1 MESAF
6 YLASRSPRRRE
17 LLGQLGLHPTVD
29 AADVDEVRESGQSPQ
44 DYALTTAL
52 KKARAVAARRPG
64 ALVLGADTDVVLDDE
79 ILGKPRD
86 RDHAVATL
94 QRLAGRTHQVIS
106 AVAVVQDAREATC
119 LTVTAVEFGPIRV
132 EQALAYWETGEP
144 ADKAGGYA
152 IQGLAA
158 RFVRRIDGSYSGVVG
173 LPLFETAEL
182 LAEFGVEA
190 QP

>member
-17 LLGQLGLHPTVD
+17 LLAQLGLHPNVD
-29 AADVDEVRESGQSPQ
+29 AADVDEVREPGQSPQ

-106 AVAVVQDAREATC
+106 AVALVQDAREVTC
-119 LTVTAVEFGPIRV
+119 LTVTAVEFGPIRAD
-132 EQALAYWETGEP
+132 QASAYWETGEP

-158 RFVRRIDGSYSGVVG
+158 RFVRRIEGSYSGVVG
-173 LPLFETAEL
+173 LPLFETAQL

>member
-17 LLGQLGLHPTVD
+17 LLAQLGLHPSVD
-29 AADVDEVRESGQSPQ
+29 AADVDEVREPGQSPQ
-44 DYALTTAL
+44 DYALSTAL

-106 AVAVVQDAREATC
+106 AVALVQDAREATC
-119 LTVTAVEFGPIRV
+119 LTVTTVEFGPIKSA
-132 EQALAYWETGEP
+132 QAIAYWETGEP

-158 RFVRRIDGSYSGVVG
+158 RFVRRIEGSYSGVVG

-182 LAEFGVEA
+182 LAEFGVEV

>member
-17 LLGQLGLHPTVD
+17 LLAQLGLHPQVD
-29 AADVDEVRESGQSPQ
+29 AADVDEVRAPGQSPRE
-44 DYALTTAL
+44 YAVSTAF
-52 KKARAVAARRPG
+52 KKAHAVAARRPD

-86 RDHAVATL
+86 AEHAVETL
-94 QRLAGRTHQVIS
+94 LRLAGRRHEVIS
-106 AVAVVQDAREATC
+106 AVALVRGDTNASC
-119 LTVTAVEFGPIRV
+119 LTVTKVEFGPITPA
-132 EQALAYWETGEP
+132 QAQAYWETGEP

-158 RFVRRIDGSYSGVVG
+158 RFVRRIEGSYSGVVG
-173 LPLFETAEL
+173 LPLVETAEL
-182 LAEFGVEA
+182 LAEFGVA
-190 QP
+190 VQP

>member
-1 MESAF
+1 M
-6 YLASRSPRRRE
+6 
-17 LLGQLGLHPTVD
+17 
-29 AADVDEVRESGQSPQ
+29 DEVREPGQSPQ
-44 DYALTTAL
+44 DYALSTAL

-106 AVAVVQDAREATC
+106 AVALVQDAREATC
-119 LTVTAVEFGPIRV
+119 LTVTTVEFGAIKPA
-132 EQALAYWETGEP
+132 QAQAYWETGEP

-158 RFVRRIDGSYSGVVG
+158 RFVRRIEGSYSGVVG

>member
-1 MESAF
+1 M
-6 YLASRSPRRRE
+6 
-17 LLGQLGLHPTVD
+17 
-29 AADVDEVRESGQSPQ
+29 
-44 DYALTTAL
+44 
-52 KKARAVAARRPG
+52 
-64 ALVLGADTDVVLDDE
+64 
-79 ILGKPRD
+79 
-86 RDHAVATL
+86 
-94 QRLAGRTHQVIS
+94 IS

-119 LTVTAVEFGPIRV
+119 LTVTAVEFGPIRA